1 MRAARE
7 EKRGFLK
14 GRRTSWLE
22 MVPIIGTK
30 NDSNTLFINDI
41 LNFTLRHAP
50 KNAPY
55 TSL

>member
-22 MVPIIGTK
+22 MVPIRGVEPPTFALRMRRCYI
-30 NDSNTLFINDI
+30 
-41 LNFTLRHAP
+41 FTPL
-50 KNAPY
+50 KTY
-55 TSL
+55 S